1 MNGLYILTT
10 DERKNLLDYNMNN
23 KIDKIMKSKI
33 IELIVT
39 TKEKEKFPKID
50 NVYIL
55 SKVLERY
62 YLRTVLG
69 ELGEFCSQ

>member
-10 DERKNLLDYNMNN
+10 DDKKNLLAYVMNN
-23 KIDKIMKSKI
+23 EMDTIKKSKI